1 MPSNIKTS
9 YNADKSI
16 ITFTVDSDKYVNE
29 FTFNLTAT
37 NNDEVSNSIPIVVNL
52 SPTSISMTIIGG
64 KADGKLLLKNDFVTA
79 RYTVIH
85 PNGNTV

>member
-1 MPSNIKTS
+1 MPSNVNTS

-29 FTFNLTAT
+29 FAFNLTAT
-37 NNDEVSNSIPIVVNL
+37 NNDEVSNQIHIVVNL
-52 SPTSISMTIIGG
+52 SPTNISMTIIDG
-64 KADGKLLLKNDFVTA
+64 KTDGKLRLKNDYVMA
-79 RYTVIH
+79 KYTVIH